1 MEGKSMEKI
10 PKGTILIMAILIIGA
25 MVGLLNQSA
34 LNTALPN
41 IMGDFQLSTSTA
53 QWLTTAFALVT
64 GIVVPITAFL
74 IQRFTT
80 KQVFVFAMGLLT
92 AGTLLC
98 AVSPNFG
105 LLLTGRIVQA
115 VGVGIMLPLVQTLAF
130 ILIPV
135 GKRGFTMGMIGLAIN
150 FAPAIGPVL
159 NGWLVQD
166 HSWRLLFYILFP
178 FALLITIAGLWL
190 IKNVTRQVKSKIDA
204 LSMALSSLGFGG
216 VLYGFSVSGSKGWGS
231 TEVLI
236 SLGIGCIALGLFVW
250 RQLTMD
256 NPLLE
261 LRVFTSPSFTL
272 ATAIS
277 MILMIIMLSAQLL
290 LPIYMQTMLGYTA
303 LKSGLMLL
311 PGAILMGVM
320 SPVAGKLFDKM
331 GARMLVIIGLSLTVV
346 SALLFSNLTEHTSY
360 AFLMIGYSLRM
371 IGVSL
376 TLLPVVTS
384 GMNSLAPDLIRHGIP
399 VNTTLRTVAGSIGT
413 ALLVTIMTYS
423 GGGLGQTSDVH
434 SLIHGMNVASM
445 VTAGSAVLALIL
457 AFFIKRKE
465 APVESPAKGVP
476 VK

>member
-1 MEGKSMEKI
+1 MEKI
-10 PKGTILIMAILIIGA
+10 PKGTVLIMAILIIGT
-25 MVGLLNQSA
+25 MLGLLNQSS

-41 IMGDFQLSTSTA
+41 IMGDFQVSTSTA

-80 KQVFVFAMGLLT
+80 KQVFVFAMGMLT

-115 VGVGIMLPLVQTLAF
+115 VGVGIMLPLVQTLTF

-135 GKRGFTMGMIGLAIN
+135 AKRGFTMGMIGLAIN

-159 NGWLVQD
+159 NGWLVED
-166 HSWRLLFYILFP
+166 HSWRLLFYALAP
-178 FALLITIAGLWL
+178 CSLLITVIGVLL
-190 IKNVTRQVKSKIDA
+190 VKNVTPQVKSKVDA
-204 LSMALSSLGFGG
+204 LSMTLSSLGFGG
-216 VLYGFSVSGSKGWGS
+216 VLYGFSVSGSRGWGS

-236 SLGIGCIALGLFVW
+236 SLAVGFIALGLFVW
-250 RQLTMD
+250 RQLTME

-261 LRVFTSPSFTL
+261 LRVFTSPAFTM
-272 ATAIS
+272 ATVIS

-311 PGAILMGVM
+311 PGAILICIM
-320 SPVAGKLFDKM
+320 SPIAGRLFDKI
-331 GARMLVIIGLSLTVV
+331 GARTMVITGLSLTVL
-346 SALLFSNLTEHTSY
+346 SALLFSNLTEHTTY
-360 AFLMIGYSLRM
+360 TFLMVGYSLRM
-371 IGVSL
+371 VGVSL
-376 TLLPVVTS
+376 TLLPVITS
-384 GMNSLAPDLIRHGIP
+384 GMNSLPPALIRHGIP

-413 ALLVTIMTYS
+413 ALLVTIMTHS
-423 GGGLGQTSDVH
+423 GGGPQPAGDVH

-445 VTAGSAVLALIL
+445 VTTGAAVAALIL
-457 AFFIKRKE
+457 SFFIKRKE
-465 APVESPAKGVP
+465 APAEIPAKGVA

>member
-1 MEGKSMEKI
+1 MEQA
-10 PKGTILIMAILIIGA
+10 PKGTMFIMAILIIGA
-25 MVGLLNQSA
+25 ILGLMNQSS

-41 IMGDFQLSTSTA
+41 IMGDFQISTSSA

-80 KQVFVFAMGLLT
+80 KQVFVFAMGMLT

-105 LLLTGRIVQA
+105 LLLSGRIVQA

-135 GKRGFTMGMIGLAIN
+135 AKRGFSMGMIGLAIN

-159 NGWLVQD
+159 NGWLVAD

-178 FALLITIAGLWL
+178 CTLFITLVGIFLL
-190 IKNVTRQVKSKIDA
+190 KNVTKQVKSKIDS
-204 LSMALSSLGFGG
+204 LSVMLSSLGFSG
-216 VLYGFSVSGSKGWGS
+216 VLYGFSISGSKGWES
-231 TEVLI
+231 AEVLI
-236 SLGIGCIALGLFVW
+236 SLAVGFLALGLFVW
-250 RQLTMD
+250 RQLILD

-261 LRVFTSPSFTL
+261 LRVFKSTSFTL
-272 ATAIS
+272 ATVIT

-290 LPIYMQTMLGYTA
+290 LPIYMQTMLGYSA

-320 SPVAGKLFDKM
+320 SPIAGKLFDKF
-331 GARMLVIIGLSLTVV
+331 GARFLVITGLSLTVI
-346 SALLFSNLTEHTSY
+346 STLLFTHLTETTSY
-360 AFLMIGYSLRM
+360 AFLMTGYSFRM

-376 TLLPVVTS
+376 TIMPVITS
-384 GMNSLAPDLIRHGIP
+384 GMNSLAPELIRHGIP

-413 ALLVTIMTYS
+413 ALLITIMMSYN
-423 GGGLGQTSDVH
+423 GGSLGHTSDVH
-434 SLIHGMNVASM
+434 SLIHGMNVSSM
-445 VTAGSAVLALIL
+445 VTTGAAIIALVL

-465 APVESPAKGVP
+465 PLKEKAA
-476 VK
+476 

>member
-1 MEGKSMEKI
+1 MEKA
-10 PKGTILIMAILIIGA
+10 PKGTILIMAILIIGTMA
-25 MVGLLNQSA
+25 GLLNQSS

-41 IMGDFQLSTSTA
+41 IMGEFQLSASTV

-64 GIVVPITAFL
+64 GIVVPITAYL

-80 KQVFVFAMGLLT
+80 KQVFVFAMGMLT

-98 AVSPNFG
+98 AVSPSFG

-115 VGVGIMLPLVQTLAF
+115 VGVGIMLPLVQTLTF

-135 GKRGFTMGMIGLAIN
+135 AKRGFTMGLIGLAIN

-159 NGWLVQD
+159 NGWLVED
-166 HSWRLLFYILFP
+166 HSWRLLFYILAP
-178 FALLITIAGLWL
+178 CSLLLTLLGVFLV
-190 IKNVTRQVKSKIDA
+190 KNVTSQVKSKADA
-204 LSMALSSLGFGG
+204 LSMTLSSLGFGG
-216 VLYGFSVSGSKGWGS
+216 VLYGFSVSGSQGWGS

-236 SLGIGCIALGLFVW
+236 SLAVGFIALCLFVW
-250 RQLTMD
+250 RQLKME

-272 ATAIS
+272 ATVIS

-290 LPIYMQTMLGYTA
+290 LPLYMQTMLGYTA

-311 PGAILMGVM
+311 PGAILICIM
-320 SPVAGKLFDKM
+320 SPIAGRIFDKI
-331 GARMLVIIGLSLTVV
+331 GARTMVITGISLTVI

-360 AFLMIGYSLRM
+360 MFLMVGYSLRM
-371 IGVSL
+371 AGVSL
-376 TLLPVVTS
+376 TLLPVITS
-384 GMNSLAPDLIRHGIP
+384 GMNSLPPDLIRHGIP

-423 GGGLGQTSDVH
+423 GGGLKQTGDVH

-445 VTAGSAVLALIL
+445 VTTGAAVAALIL
-457 AFFIKRKE
+457 SLFLKRKE
-465 APVESPAKGVP
+465 APAPAEIAAKGVA